1 MLSRNV
7 GTKIEEAKNP
17 DLPFLN
23 LQDFLK
29 NADITFG
36 NLECPLSDSQIPLR
50 EGLVFRCLT
59 RHFDGVINAGFDV
72 LSTANNHSF
81 DQGQDNIDFTIDYL
95 KSHDILPVGTGHDLT
110 EAHNGVVFPPLE
122 GEGEGGVKF
131 SFLSY
136 SYTAFNDGGKSTHPQ
151 IATMNIEQV
160 QKDVAELK
168 NKSDVIIVNM
178 HAGTEYTR
186 HPNQQQ
192 IDFAHT
198 AIDAGADVVIG
209 HHPHW
214 IQDIEVYSPLELFP
228 PLEGEGK
235 GGAKEPRKG
244 LIFYSLGNFVFDQ
257 MWSQETREGLMVKL
271 EFSGPELKSYELIP
285 IIIDN
290 YCCPRLANEAEK
302 NKILDTLNLTKN
314 N

>member
-1 MLSRNV
+1 
-7 GTKIEEAKNP
+7 
-17 DLPFLN
+17 
-23 LQDFLK
+23 
-29 NADITFG
+29 
-36 NLECPLSDSQIPLR
+36 
-50 EGLVFRCLT
+50 
-59 RHFDGVINAGFDV
+59 
-72 LSTANNHSF
+72 
-81 DQGQDNIDFTIDYL
+81 
-95 KSHDILPVGTGHDLT
+95 
-110 EAHNGVVFPPLE
+110 
-122 GEGEGGVKF
+122 
-131 SFLSY
+131 
-136 SYTAFNDGGKSTHPQ
+136 
-151 IATMNIEQV
+151 
-160 QKDVAELK
+160 
-168 NKSDVIIVNM
+168 M